1 MKLYYAP
8 GACSVSPHIV
18 LQESGLKY
26 EVEKVNL
33 GEGKTESGADFKAIN
48 PKSQVPTLQ
57 LDDGSILTEGAVIV
71 QYIADNAPNADLIAK
86 PGTMERY
93 RTQEWLNFTASE
105 LHKTFSPLFRPT
117 TPDAY
122 KATVIQTLDRKL
134 NDLERHLKGKQYLMG
149 DKFTVAD
156 AYCYTILR
164 WSPRGNID
172 LAKYPTVKA
181 YYDRVGARPK
191 VQDVLKA
198 EGLPA

>member
-26 EVEKVNL
+26 DVEKVNL
-33 GEGKTESGADFKAIN
+33 GEGKTESGADFKALN
-48 PKSQVPTLQ
+48 PKNQVPTLQ

-86 PGTMERY
+86 PGTMDRY
-93 RTQEWLNFTASE
+93 RQQEWLNFTASE
-105 LHKTFSPLFRPT
+105 LHKNIAPLFRPT

-122 KATVIQTLDRKL
+122 KEIAGQTMDRKL
-134 NDLERHLKGKQYLMG
+134 NDLERHLNGKQYLMG

-164 WSPRGNID
+164 WTPRAKID
-172 LAKYPTVKA
+172 LAKYPAVKA
-181 YYDRVGARPK
+181 YYDRVASRPK
-191 VQDVLKA
+191 VQEVLKS
-198 EGLPA
+198 EGLSA

>member
-1 MKLYYAP
+1 MKLFYAP

-18 LQESGLKY
+18 LRESGLKFDLD
-26 EVEKVNL
+26 KVNFA
-33 GEGKTESGADFKAIN
+33 EGKTESGLDFKAIN

-71 QYIADNAPNADLIAK
+71 QYIADNAPQSGLIPQA
-86 PGTMERY
+86 GTMERY
-93 RTQEWLNFTASE
+93 RVQEWLNFTASE
-105 LHKTFSPLFRPT
+105 LHKNIAPLFRPT

-122 KATVIQTLDRKL
+122 KEIANQTMDRKL

-149 DKFTVAD
+149 DTFTVAD

-164 WSPRGNID
+164 WTPRAKID

-181 YYDRVGARPK
+181 YFDRVAARPK
-191 VQDVLKA
+191 VKEVLEA
-198 EGLPA
+198 EGLTA

>member
-26 EVEKVNL
+26 DVEKVNL
-33 GEGKTESGADFKAIN
+33 AEGKTEGGADFKAIN

-105 LHKTFSPLFRPT
+105 LHKTMGPLFRPT
-117 TPDAY
+117 TPDAF
-122 KATVIQTLDRKL
+122 KEISMQTMDRKF

-164 WSPRGNID
+164 WIPRTKID
-172 LAKYPTVKA
+172 LSKYPNVKA
-181 YYDRVGARPK
+181 YHDRVAARPK
-191 VQDVLKA
+191 VQEVLKS
-198 EGLPA
+198 EGLTA